1 MTHSIPGWLDTMRQ
15 ITGTN
20 AATDNAT
27 IVGWAAKIGEL
38 FPDMAP
44 YCRGYTNDT
53 IAWCGLTV
61 GYCMA
66 INGIRPVFGT
76 VDVDRFLYALAW
88 RDFGTKVETPQPGDV
103 MVFDFGGGDH
113 HVTLYE
119 QTQGTAYVC
128 RGGNQSSRVKVSNC
142 AQSQCIGIFRPPEP
156 KLQAVAA
163 APLAVQVFN
172 GITATVFGGVAD
184 RETSAYDGHVINDSE
199 LGVALPARFTGP
211 RPDVRVFN
219 AGRSVVCKIV
229 DVGPWNKNDPYWKTG
244 ARPAAE
250 SQPGTNKAGIDL
262 TPAAAR
268 AIGIDGKGK
277 VDWEFADQQQ
287 PQIKLPEIS
296 MPQQPNQAVLAA
308 IIQQIL
314 AIAQQN
320 AAAQGGAP
328 SQTTQQPQNPTQQII
343 AILLA
348 SILKSQ
354 LGNAPATGGL
364 GLGSATGGLGPVN
377 GALGQ
382 WLGNLLDGKKSAIGI
397 IGAMLTQVLQAAGP
411 SLGGAWPQLGGAAF
425 PVFLA
430 LAAWGVLGKLEKW
443 KQPSS

>member
-1 MTHSIPGWLDTMRQ
+1 
-15 ITGTN
+15 
-20 AATDNAT
+20 
-27 IVGWAAKIGEL
+27 
-38 FPDMAP
+38 
-44 YCRGYTNDT
+44 
-53 IAWCGLTV
+53 
-61 GYCMA
+61 
-66 INGIRPVFGT
+66 VFGT
-76 VDVDRFLYALAW
+76 VHVDRFLYALAW
-88 RDFGTKVETPQPGDV
+88 RGFGTKVDAPQPGDV

-128 RGGNQSSRVKVSNC
+128 RGGNQSSQVKVSNY

-156 KLQAVAA
+156 SLQSVAA
-163 APLAVQVFN
+163 PPLAVQLFN
-172 GITATVFGGVAD
+172 GITATVFGGAAD
-184 RETSAYDGHVINDSE
+184 RETSAYDGHVINDIE
-199 LGVALPARFTGP
+199 LGVALPARFNGP

-244 ARPAAE
+244 TRPAAE
-250 SQPGTNKAGIDL
+250 SQSRTNGAGIDL

-287 PQIKLPEIS
+287 PQFKLPEIP
-296 MPQQPNQAVLAA
+296 MTQQPNQAILAA

-314 AIAQQN
+314 AMAQQN

-328 SQTTQQPQNPTQQII
+328 SQATPQPQNPTQQII

-348 SILKSQ
+348 SILRTQ
-354 LGNAPATGGL
+354 LGNAPATGGS
-364 GLGSATGGLGPVN
+364 GSATGGLGPVN

-397 IGAMLTQVLQAAGP
+397 IGAMITQVLHAAGP
-411 SLGGAWPQLGGAAF
+411 SLGGAWPQLGNAAF
-425 PVFLA
+425 PIFLA
-430 LAAWGVLGKLEKW
+430 VAAWGVLGKLEKW
-443 KQPSS
+443 NQSSS